1 MVNVIFSL
9 VGSNGDEIV
18 FDNDSDFLLTEG
30 LTGIGIPAT
39 SVGFKESASDGALWN
54 STKRGI
60 RDVDLPLVI
69 ISNDRDGVEAN
80 LRRLSNLLQDRR
92 GGTVMRASY
101 SNGEV
106 WELQDGHYTGG
117 AETTRGSGAT
127 AYWQRW
133 VISMQFGNP
142 FWIRQE
148 PESISVGSSGSSRS
162 LIPNLAEMRVT
173 GSQVTGNIPIEN
185 VGDVDAYPVWKF
197 FGPFDSVQI
206 TSEDGLSFKYN
217 GVVSA
222 GQSITVDAAKGTV
235 VDQAGVNK
243 YANLSPSPKLFTIPP
258 GSSEVGVVAI
268 GSDANTVISLYYQPR
283 KEVVH

>member
-18 FDNDSDFLLTEG
+18 FDNDSNYLLTEG

-54 STKRGI
+54 SSKRGI
-60 RDVDLPLVI
+60 REVDLPLVI
-69 ISNDRDGVEAN
+69 LGETRDEVEIN

-92 GGTVMRASY
+92 GGTILRASY
-101 SNGEV
+101 SGGEV

-117 AETTRGSGAT
+117 AETVRGSGST
-127 AYWQRW
+127 SHWQRW
-133 VISMQFGNP
+133 GITMQFGNP
-142 FWIRQE
+142 FWVRQE

-206 TSEDGLSFKYN
+206 TSQDGLSFKYT
-217 GVVSA
+217 GTITA
-222 GQSITVDAAKGTV
+222 GQSITVDTEKGTV
-235 VDQAGVNK
+235 VNQAGVNK

-258 GSSEVGVVAI
+258 GASEVGVVAI
-268 GSDANTVISLYYQPR
+268 GSDANTIISLYYQPR

>member
-60 RDVDLPLVI
+60 RDLDLPLVI

-117 AETTRGSGAT
+117 AETTRGSGST

>member
-39 SVGFKESASDGALWN
+39 SVGFNESASDGALWN

-117 AETTRGSGAT
+117 AETTRGSGST